1 MLHVSV
7 ERSVGVS
14 KAEVELHSYDFQ
26 EPFENVHQLDDRCF
40 FDFSLTPRTG
50 FARGRYEGLWRP
62 SRTEE
67 IGEVLFVPA
76 GMAMRGSCAPG
87 QHQSLAC
94 FLDASLVALDPDRLG
109 DGALS
114 ESLHVQSRAVRR
126 GLIRI
131 LREVTRPSLASP
143 LAIEAAAT
151 LLAVDVARHL
161 RGREAAGEKR
171 GGLSPPQMRIL
182 EERIRCPLPLP
193 TVAELASACGVS
205 ERHLARAFQQET
217 GRTLGEYVAAAGL
230 ERAWR
235 LLTETVTPIKQI
247 AAELGFASGASF
259 AFAFRRATGQRP
271 RDVRGRPREPLRRV
285 A

>member
-1 MLHVSV
+1 MEVSV
-7 ERSVGVS
+7 ERAVGVS
-14 KAEVELHSYDFQ
+14 KVEVELRSYDFR
-26 EPFENVHQLDDRCF
+26 EPHESVHRLEDRCF
-40 FDFSLTPRTG
+40 FDFSLTPRAG
-50 FARGRYEGLWRP
+50 AARGRYDGLWRP
-62 SRTEE
+62 SRTEA

-76 GMAMRGSCAPG
+76 GMSMRGSCAPG
-87 QHQSLAC
+87 RHQSLSC
-94 FLDASLVALDPDRLG
+94 FLDAGLFALEADRLD
-109 DGALS
+109 DGALA

-161 RGREAAGEKR
+161 RGRESAGEKK
-171 GGLSPPQMRIL
+171 GGLSPPQMRLL
-182 EERIRCPLPLP
+182 EDRIRCPSPLP

-235 LLTETVTPIKQI
+235 LLTETETPIKGI

-259 AFAFRRATGQRP
+259 AFAFRRATGRRP
-271 RDVRGRPREPLRRV
+271 RDVRKPRDALRRV

>member
-14 KAEVELHSYDFQ
+14 KAEVELRSYEFQ

-50 FARGRYEGLWRP
+50 AARGRYEGLWRP

-87 QHQSLAC
+87 RHQSLSC
-94 FLDASLVALDPDRLG
+94 FLDAGLFELDGERLDDEALT
-109 DGALS
+109 
-114 ESLHVQSRAVRR
+114 ESLHVHNRAVRR

-131 LREVTRPSLASP
+131 LREITRPSLASP
-143 LAIEAAAT
+143 LAIEATAT

-161 RGREAAGEKR
+161 RGRETPCEKK
-171 GGLSPPQMRIL
+171 GGLSPVQMRTL
-182 EERIRCPLPLP
+182 EERIRCSLPLP
-193 TVAELASACGVS
+193 TVAELATACGVS
-205 ERHLARAFQQET
+205 ERHLSRAFQQET
-217 GRTLGEYVAAAGL
+217 GRTLGEYVTASGL

-235 LLTETVTPIKQI
+235 LLTETERPIKQI
-247 AAELGFASGASF
+247 AAELGFSSGASF
-259 AFAFRRATGQRP
+259 AFAFRRATGRRP
-271 RDVRGRPREPLRRV
+271 RDVRAKPREPLRRV